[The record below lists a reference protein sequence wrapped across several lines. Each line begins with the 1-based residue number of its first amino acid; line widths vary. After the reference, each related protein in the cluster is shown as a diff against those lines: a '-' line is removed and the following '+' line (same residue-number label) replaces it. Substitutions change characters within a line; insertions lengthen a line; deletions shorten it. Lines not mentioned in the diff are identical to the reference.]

1 MAHVQTSYLGLWKPQ
16 DLLLDKI
23 SSQKMF
29 IDNIEILEAFGMAV
43 LKNTGAPVATLDA
56 LRAINTSDTMIY
68 QDCKTIM
75 VKSHGIFFFDRG
87 NTSSDNNK
95 TIIAPTV
102 GGGRWVSLS
111 VFGTDYDSMTHI
123 GNVPNVATNDQ
134 TPTYTQSNTLTNLVS
149 GEKLSTSFGKIMKAI
164 ADLISHISN
173 KTNPHGVTKAQ
184 LGIGNIDNTS
194 DANKPVSTAQ
204 ATAIADAK
212 NAGTNAQTNLTAHT
226 NNKSNP
232 HEVIKAQLG
241 LDNVPT
247 VATNDQ
253 VPTYAQA
260 STLTNL
266 VSGEKLSTSFGK
278 IMKAIADLISHLANK
293 ANPHEVTK
301 TQLGLGNVDNTSD
314 ANKPISTAQASVNAS
329 MQQAT
334 TTIQQA
340 LNSHTGNK
348 SNPHGTTAA
357 QVGAIPV
364 GFSASSTSTN
374 EDDLDAILS
383 TAINAMPDNS
393 TRMIRVN
400 FSMQHEH
407 FVQGITAAIVVF
419 KGAGSNGCAIAHT
432 FSKGYPEILIKGLSV
447 GEWGTW
453 RNATSATANTMA
465 TAEVI

>member
-232 HEVIKAQLG
+232 HEVTKA
-241 LDNVPT
+241 
-247 VATNDQ
+247 
-253 VPTYAQA
+253 
-260 STLTNL
+260 
-266 VSGEKLSTSFGK
+266 
-278 IMKAIADLISHLANK
+278 HL
-293 ANPHEVTK
+293 
-301 TQLGLGNVDNTSD
+301 
-314 ANKPISTAQASVNAS
+314 
-329 MQQAT
+329 
-334 TTIQQA
+334 
-340 LNSHTGNK
+340 
-348 SNPHGTTAA
+348 
-357 QVGAIPV
+357 GAIPV